1 MMCTGPWWTALWLWV
16 GLVVVGQAGF
26 IVVFAGE
33 LTNSEGIEHKFEVE
47 QVDDQT
53 YPEYD
58 QVPVMKCKGYF

>member
-1 MMCTGPWWTALWLWV
+1 MMCTGTWWTALWLWV
-16 GLVVVGQAGF
+16 SLQVVGQAGF

-58 QVPVMKCKGYF
+58 QVPVMKC